1 MQHSHEALD
10 RPGGFSRVNLL
21 APLRHR
27 DFRLLWTG
35 MAVSLLGDGVFL
47 VAMAWE
53 AYVLWNAPAA
63 LSLVG
68 IAMTGAMILFLIP
81 GGIVSDRFDRRRA
94 MLVADGVR
102 AAAVAV
108 LAALALG
115 GVLRFWELVALVGL
129 YGVGTALFTP
139 AFDAIVPDLLP
150 AGDLAAANSL
160 DQFVRPIALRLAGP
174 AAGGWLVAAGG
185 AGTAF
190 AFDAASFAASTAVL
204 LAMRPTRLPRTH
216 RAEPPARALADGVRF
231 VRQRV
236 WLWGTLL
243 AAALA
248 YLVFLGPVEVLLPY
262 VVKNELHASAG
273 ALGFVFAAGGVGA
286 VGAAFLMGQ
295 RGHPR
300 RDVTFIYACWALATL
315 AVAGYGLATASWQ
328 LMLASLVF
336 NALETAGT
344 IVWATLKQRNVPAS
358 MLGRVSSLDWL
369 VSIGLLPISFALT
382 APVAAAFGVRT
393 TLVAAAAIG
402 AVITLGALVLPGMR
416 DVEGGGE
423 RLDHRPQDNVHS
435 LASHPRAEG
444 RAYEAGG
451 AVDEGRDDRHSI
463 WALAVDPDD
472 PELWYLSASTGPFT
486 AHGPG
491 EPQARV
497 YRRHANEPWEALDGG
512 VPEPLPAVPYALLA
526 SDGRLFAVAGL
537 ADGRLWESADCGE
550 TWAPCKVDGPALP
563 AVLALASA

>member
-68 IAMTGAMILFLIP
+68 IAMTLAMILFLIP
-81 GGIVSDRFDRRRA
+81 GGIVSDRVDRRRV

-108 LAALALG
+108 LAALALA

-150 AGDLAAANSL
+150 ARDLAAANSL

-190 AFDAASFAASTAVL
+190 AFDAASFAASTIAL
-204 LAMRPTRLPRTH
+204 LAMRPP
-216 RAEPPARALADGVRF
+216 AVSGAGPVEPPVRALVEGVRF
-231 VRQRV
+231 VRRRV

-243 AAALA
+243 SAALA

-273 ALGFVFAAGGVGA
+273 ALGLVFAAGGVGA

-300 RDVTFIYACWALATL
+300 RDVTFIYASWALATV

-328 LMLASLVF
+328 LMLACLVF

-344 IVWATLKQRNVPAS
+344 IVWATLKQHNVPTS

-369 VSIGLLPISFALT
+369 VSIALLPVSFALT
-382 APVAAAFGVRT
+382 APVAAALGVRT
-393 TLVAAAAIG
+393 TLVAAAVIG

-423 RLDHRPQDNVHS
+423 TWQDDRPVAQHEVHA
-435 LASHPRAEG
+435 LPLHPRAG
-444 RAYEAGG
+444 SAT
-451 AVDEGRDDRHSI
+451 RHPT

-472 PELWYLSASTGPFT
+472 PEVWYVCASTGTF
-486 AHGPG
+486 AA
-491 EPQARV
+491 QARV
-497 YRRHANEPWEALDGG
+497 YRRRTNEPWEALDGG
-512 VPEPLPAVPYALLA
+512 PPEPLPELPYTPLA
-526 SDGRLFAVAGL
+526 SDGRLFALTGL
-537 ADGRLWESADCGE
+537 AEGQLWESADCGD
-550 TWAPCKVDGPALP
+550 TCAPCEADGPALQ
-563 AVLALASA
+563 AVLPLAANA